1 MSLVLV
7 LAAGAAALVHVL
19 FFLEESVWWM
29 RPAVHERTF
38 GLTREEARA
47 CRLLAFNQ
55 GFYNLFL
62 AAGAGL
68 GLGAL
73 AAGQVLAGH
82 VLVGFSCGSMLAA
95 ALVLLVSKPAFWVG
109 AAVQGLPPL
118 VALVALAVI
127 AGRG

>member
-1 MSLVLV
+1 MSVVLG
-7 LAAGAAALVHVL
+7 LATGVAALVHVL

-29 RPAVHERTF
+29 HPAVHEKTF

-47 CRLLAFNQ
+47 CHLLAFNQ

-62 AAGAGL
+62 AVGAGL

-73 AAGQVLAGH
+73 AAGHVLAGR

-95 ALVLLVSKPAFWVG
+95 ALVLLASKPAFWLG
-109 AAVQGLPPL
+109 AVVQGVPPL
-118 VALVALAVI
+118 AALLALAVL
-127 AGRG
+127 AR